1 MLLKIV
7 KDLPI
12 FMCCFIH
19 QSGFSDSSVGKK
31 SANVAPEEHPILFT
45 RCENLAVFLQRS
57 DT

>member
-31 SANVAPEEHPILFT
+31 SANVAPEEHPKLFY
-45 RCENLAVFLQRS
+45 QM
-57 DT
+57 